1 MPDMRL
7 GGRLVVAGPV
17 PVMMKGG
24 GRLAWAVPG
33 PPTRPGSWY
42 GTWLDSLVLPRSL
55 WFLWDLLV
63 SGGLRL
69 CWLGLAG
76 TDCLLMF
83 LCLLV

>member
-42 GTWLDSLVLPRSL
+42 GTCTGHTLGGRKRGEQFISSNIK
-55 WFLWDLLV
+55 FL
-63 SGGLRL
+63 
-69 CWLGLAG
+69 LAF
-76 TDCLLMF
+76 CMK
-83 LCLLV
+83 